1 MDPVS
6 KARLSDSTGLTPRQ
20 RSNANLKRYPKGTTG
35 NPGGRR
41 KKPFQEI
48 IDKFMDKKANRD
60 EIGAVIMDVIRSR
73 RMASV
78 LMIRE
83 VAERMDGKVVQPVE
97 MGGNLTI
104 SLETVLEAKK
114 KAGK

>member
-6 KARLSDSTGLTPRQ
+6 KAQLGDSTGVSARQ
-20 RSNANLKRYPKGTTG
+20 RSNANLKRYPKGISG

-48 IDKFMDKKANRD
+48 IDKFMEKKANRE
-60 EIGAVIMDVIRSR
+60 EIGSVMMDIVRSR

-78 LMIRE
+78 LMLRE
-83 VAERMDGKVVQPVE
+83 IAERMDGKVVQPVE

-104 SLETVLEAKK
+104 SLEQVLEAKK

>member
-6 KARLSDSTGLTPRQ
+6 KAQLGDSTGLGPRQ
-20 RSNANLKRYPKGTTG
+20 RSNANLKRYPKGVSG

-41 KKPFQEI
+41 KKPFQDI
-48 IDKFMDKKANRD
+48 IDKFMSKKVNRD
-60 EIGAVIMDVIRSR
+60 EIGSVMMDIVRSR

-78 LMIRE
+78 LMLRE
-83 VAERMDGKVVQPVE
+83 IAERMDGKVVQPVE
-97 MGGNLTI
+97 MGGNVTM